1 MQAFFVL
8 LLSFSFCG
16 IKKLDFPLIFAII
29 LHMFDSL
36 KKNAAVYVS
45 LEETD
50 QVMTWCDDCGNYA
63 IQKALFQA
71 LTLENIHPKDAVV
84 AYDVGC
90 SGNESDKV
98 GITTI
103 HGLHGRVLP
112 LATGIKIAHPE
123 MTVIAH
129 AGDGATLSEGIN
141 HLIHTVRHD
150 RNILFIHHVNAT
162 FGLTTGQ
169 ASAVTIPGTKMNA
182 TPKGVDTP
190 PVESLRVLSGC
201 DPTFIARTLSYDM
214 DHMTEVFQAG
224 LRHPGFAY
232 IEVLQLCPT
241 YNRVQNREWY
251 EKNIVHVGNGYMPNR
266 ESFLA
271 CLKLAKMP
279 VGVLLNEPRE
289 NHVQTR
295 KNLIE
300 DVKKQ
305 DIAFLL

>member
-1 MQAFFVL
+1 
-8 LLSFSFCG
+8 
-16 IKKLDFPLIFAII
+16 
-29 LHMFDSL
+29 MFDSL
-36 KKNAAVYVS
+36 KKNADIYVS

-50 QVMTWCDDCGNYA
+50 QPMTWCDDCGNYG

-71 LTLENIHPKDAVV
+71 LTLEWRQPSETIV

-98 GITTI
+98 GLTTI

-129 AGDGATLSEGIN
+129 AGDGATLSEWIN
-141 HLIHTVRHD
+141 HLIHTIRHD

-169 ASAVTIPGTKMNA
+169 ASSVTTPGTRMNA
-182 TPKGVDTP
+182 APRGVDTP
-190 PVESLRVLSGC
+190 PVDSLRVLSGC
-201 DPTFIARTLSYDM
+201 NPSFVARTLSYDM

-251 EKNIVHVGNGYMPNR
+251 ERNIVHVWNGYMPNH

-279 VGVLLNEPRE
+279 VGILLNEPRQDI
-289 NHVQTR
+289 QTR

-300 DVKKQ
+300 EVRKY
-305 DIAFLL
+305 DIAHLLA

>member
-1 MQAFFVL
+1 MIFLIISRYNDKKVDL
-8 LLSFSFCG
+8 FSVFT
-16 IKKLDFPLIFAII
+16 II
-29 LHMFDSL
+29 CHMFDSL
-36 KKNAAVYVS
+36 KKNADIYVS

-50 QVMTWCDDCGNYA
+50 QPMTWCDDCGNYG

-71 LTLENIHPKDAVV
+71 LTLEWRQPSETIV

-98 GITTI
+98 WLTTI

-141 HLIHTVRHD
+141 HLIHTIRHD

-169 ASAVTIPGTKMNA
+169 ASSVTLPGTKMNA

-190 PVESLRVLSGC
+190 PVDSLRILSGC
-201 DPTFIARTLSYDM
+201 NPSFVARTLSYDM
-214 DHMTEVFQAG
+214 DHMTAVFQLW

-251 EKNIVHVGNGYMPNR
+251 ERNIVHVGQGYMPNH
-266 ESFLA
+266 ESFLG

-279 VGVLLNEPRE
+279 VGVLLNEPRQE
-289 NHVQTR
+289 IQIR
-295 KNLIE
+295 RNLIGE
-300 DVKKQ
+300 VRKY
-305 DIAFLL
+305 DIAHLL

>member
-1 MQAFFVL
+1 
-8 LLSFSFCG
+8 
-16 IKKLDFPLIFAII
+16 
-29 LHMFDSL
+29 
-36 KKNAAVYVS
+36 
-45 LEETD
+45 
-50 QVMTWCDDCGNYA
+50 MTWCDDCGNYG

-71 LTLENIHPKDAVV
+71 LTLEWRQPSETIV

-98 GITTI
+98 WLTTI

-141 HLIHTVRHD
+141 HLIHTIRHD

-169 ASAVTIPGTKMNA
+169 ASSVTLPGTKMNA

-190 PVESLRVLSGC
+190 PVDSLRILSGC
-201 DPTFIARTLSYDM
+201 NPSFVARTLSYDM
-214 DHMTEVFQAG
+214 DHMTAVFQEW

-251 EKNIVHVGNGYMPNR
+251 ERNIVHVGQGYMPNH
-266 ESFLA
+266 ESFLS

-279 VGVLLNEPRE
+279 VGVLLNEPRQE
-289 NHVQTR
+289 IQTR

-300 DVKKQ
+300 EVRKY
-305 DIAFLL
+305 DIAHLL

>member
-1 MQAFFVL
+1 M
-8 LLSFSFCG
+8 
-16 IKKLDFPLIFAII
+16 
-29 LHMFDSL
+29 
-36 KKNAAVYVS
+36 
-45 LEETD
+45 
-50 QVMTWCDDCGNYA
+50 
-63 IQKALFQA
+63 
-71 LTLENIHPKDAVV
+71 
-84 AYDVGC
+84 
-90 SGNESDKV
+90 
-98 GITTI
+98 
-103 HGLHGRVLP
+103 
-112 LATGIKIAHPE
+112 KIAHPE

-169 ASAVTIPGTKMNA
+169 ASSVTLPGTKMNA
-182 TPKGVDTP
+182 TPKGVDTT

-214 DHMTEVFQAG
+214 DHMTEIFQEG

-232 IEVLQLCPT
+232 VEVLQLCPT

-266 ESFLA
+266 ESFLN

-289 NHVQTR
+289 NHIQTR
-295 KNLIE
+295 KNLVS